1 MKSPVV
7 LGPSVELTGG
17 TKIYGEI
24 AGTGNY
30 GERSAG
36 NDNVPKILPS
46 LDGSRIAATTDR
58 GYRAGDTNPRGGR
71 PGTIL

>member
-7 LGPSVELTGG
+7 LGPSVEVTGG

-24 AGTGNY
+24 AGTSNY

-36 NDNVPKILPS
+36 NDNVPKIPVTGRMS
-46 LDGSRIAATTDR
+46 DR
-58 GYRAGDTNPRGGR
+58 GDTNPRRGQ